1 MAKIDTSKITG
12 YAEMSAEDKLKALEA
27 FEYEDNVAE
36 LEKQKAAVSKANSEA
51 AEWKR
56 KHNALLGEDEKKK
69 QEQEEKFANMEKE
82 LSELREAKRVSEF
95 KAKFIAQG
103 YDEALAEDTAKAMA
117 DGDSAKVF
125 ANQQKFLDEY
135 AKQVKADAL
144 KKTPKPTPGAG
155 GGTGE
160 MDYAKKIEEA
170 RTNGDFAAV
179 AYYTRLQ
186 AEAEAQAKKEKRRVF
201 TMADQFAMSF
211 GVLNYS
217 GMLFNKGNTR
227 TPLSSIIG
235 GRAKT
240 TNHVEFVTGQEFTSG
255 GGAQPAISESASLTA
270 PDATVVTRAQKTNVT
285 QIFQESVGIS
295 YGKMSNMGTLSGI
308 NVAGQQANPMN
319 ELDFQV
325 AAKMMKVNADIEYTF
340 INGVYSKATD
350 DTKVN
355 KTRGM
360 IPAITTN
367 TTAMAKKP
375 LGLWDIADMVKKI
388 YGANAPTDG
397 LCLWCDAVTLFQIN
411 ADAVQ
416 NGLTVVPAARNINGI
431 SLSSVVTPIGV
442 VYLYLGEYLPAGTAL
457 LLNLSVLAPVYQ
469 PVPGKGNFF
478 LEPLAKTGAGE
489 KYQLFGQI
497 GLDHGPE
504 WFHGKFTGISTE
516 FTAPTYSRS
525 VFIANDANN
534 PVNTKAVAGA

>member
-1 MAKIDTSKITG
+1 
-12 YAEMSAEDKLKALEA
+12 
-27 FEYEDNVAE
+27 
-36 LEKQKAAVSKANSEA
+36 
-51 AEWKR
+51 
-56 KHNALLGEDEKKK
+56 
-69 QEQEEKFANMEKE
+69 
-82 LSELREAKRVSEF
+82 
-95 KAKFIAQG
+95 
-103 YDEALAEDTAKAMA
+103 MA
-117 DGDSAKVF
+117 DTLA
-125 ANQQKFLDEY
+125 
-135 AKQVKADAL
+135 
-144 KKTPKPTPGAG
+144 T
-155 GGTGE
+155 
-160 MDYAKKIEEA
+160 
-170 RTNGDFAAV
+170 
-179 AYYTRLQ
+179 
-186 AEAEAQAKKEKRRVF
+186 
-201 TMADQFAMSF
+201 SF

-235 GRAKT
+235 GRAKI
-240 TNHVEFVTGQEFTSG
+240 TNHVEFVTGQEYTTG
-255 GGAQPAISESASLTA
+255 GGSQPAISETASLTA
-270 PDATVVTRAQKTNVT
+270 PEASVVTREQKTNVT

-295 YGKMSNMGTLSGI
+295 YGKMSNMGTLSGL

-325 AAKMMKVNADIEYTF
+325 AAKMAKINADIEYTF
-340 INGVYSKATD
+340 INGEFNKATSD
-350 DTKVN
+350 ATVN
-355 KTRGM
+355 KTRGLVT
-360 IPAITTN
+360 AITSN
-367 TTAMAKKP
+367 TTAMGSKP

-457 LLNLSVLAPVYQ
+457 LLNLSVLAPVFQ

-478 LEPLAKTGAGE
+478 LEALAKTGAGE

-504 WFHGKFTGISTE
+504 WYHGKFTGISTD

-525 VFIANDANN
+525 VYVANASEF
-534 PVNTKAVAGA
+534 PGGSSV

>member
-1 MAKIDTSKITG
+1 
-12 YAEMSAEDKLKALEA
+12 
-27 FEYEDNVAE
+27 
-36 LEKQKAAVSKANSEA
+36 
-51 AEWKR
+51 
-56 KHNALLGEDEKKK
+56 
-69 QEQEEKFANMEKE
+69 
-82 LSELREAKRVSEF
+82 
-95 KAKFIAQG
+95 
-103 YDEALAEDTAKAMA
+103 MA
-117 DGDSAKVF
+117 DTLA
-125 ANQQKFLDEY
+125 
-135 AKQVKADAL
+135 
-144 KKTPKPTPGAG
+144 T
-155 GGTGE
+155 
-160 MDYAKKIEEA
+160 
-170 RTNGDFAAV
+170 
-179 AYYTRLQ
+179 
-186 AEAEAQAKKEKRRVF
+186 
-201 TMADQFAMSF
+201 SF

-235 GRAKT
+235 GRAKI
-240 TNHVEFVTGQEFTSG
+240 TNHVEFVTGQEYITDG
-255 GGAQPAISESASLTA
+255 GSQPAISETASLTA
-270 PDATVVTRAQKTNVT
+270 PDASVVTRAQKTNVT

-295 YGKMSNMGTLSGI
+295 YAKQSNMGTLSGL

-325 AAKMMKVNADIEYTF
+325 AAKMAKINADIEYTF
-340 INGVYSKATD
+340 INGEFSKAASD
-350 DTKVN
+350 SEIN
-355 KTRGM
+355 KTSGLVT
-360 IPAITTN
+360 AITSN
-367 TTAMAKKP
+367 TTDMGSKP

-457 LLNLSVLAPVYQ
+457 LLNLSVLAPVFQ

-478 LEPLAKTGAGE
+478 LEALAKTGAGE

-504 WFHGKFTGISTE
+504 WYHGKFTDISTN

-525 VFIANDANN
+525 VYVANASEF
-534 PVNTKAVAGA
+534 PGASST

>member
-1 MAKIDTSKITG
+1 
-12 YAEMSAEDKLKALEA
+12 
-27 FEYEDNVAE
+27 
-36 LEKQKAAVSKANSEA
+36 
-51 AEWKR
+51 
-56 KHNALLGEDEKKK
+56 
-69 QEQEEKFANMEKE
+69 
-82 LSELREAKRVSEF
+82 
-95 KAKFIAQG
+95 
-103 YDEALAEDTAKAMA
+103 MA
-117 DGDSAKVF
+117 DTLA
-125 ANQQKFLDEY
+125 
-135 AKQVKADAL
+135 
-144 KKTPKPTPGAG
+144 T
-155 GGTGE
+155 
-160 MDYAKKIEEA
+160 
-170 RTNGDFAAV
+170 
-179 AYYTRLQ
+179 
-186 AEAEAQAKKEKRRVF
+186 
-201 TMADQFAMSF
+201 SF

-235 GRAKT
+235 GRAKI
-240 TNHVEFVTGQEFTSG
+240 TNHVEFVTGQEYTTG
-255 GGAQPAISESASLTA
+255 GGSQPAISETASLTA
-270 PDATVVTRAQKTNVT
+270 PDASVVTRAQKTNVT

-295 YGKMSNMGTLSGI
+295 YAKQSNMGTLSGL

-325 AAKMMKVNADIEYTF
+325 AAKMAKINADIEYTF
-340 INGVYSKATD
+340 INGTFNKATSD
-350 DTKVN
+350 ATVN
-355 KTRGM
+355 KTRGLVE
-360 IPAITTN
+360 AVTTN
-367 TTAMAKKP
+367 TKAMSSKP

-457 LLNLSVLAPVYQ
+457 LLNLSVLAPVFQ

-478 LEPLAKTGAGE
+478 LEALAKTGAGE

-504 WFHGKFTGISTE
+504 WYHGKFTGIAQS
-516 FTAPTYSRS
+516 FTAPKYSRS
-525 VFIANDANN
+525 VFIANDTSN
-534 PVNTKAVAGA
+534 PVNTKAVGAG

>member
-1 MAKIDTSKITG
+1 
-12 YAEMSAEDKLKALEA
+12 
-27 FEYEDNVAE
+27 
-36 LEKQKAAVSKANSEA
+36 
-51 AEWKR
+51 
-56 KHNALLGEDEKKK
+56 
-69 QEQEEKFANMEKE
+69 
-82 LSELREAKRVSEF
+82 
-95 KAKFIAQG
+95 
-103 YDEALAEDTAKAMA
+103 MA
-117 DGDSAKVF
+117 DTLA
-125 ANQQKFLDEY
+125 
-135 AKQVKADAL
+135 
-144 KKTPKPTPGAG
+144 T
-155 GGTGE
+155 
-160 MDYAKKIEEA
+160 
-170 RTNGDFAAV
+170 
-179 AYYTRLQ
+179 
-186 AEAEAQAKKEKRRVF
+186 
-201 TMADQFAMSF
+201 SF

-235 GRAKT
+235 GRAKI
-240 TNHVEFVTGQEFTSG
+240 TNHVEFVTGQEYTTG
-255 GGAQPAISESASLTA
+255 GGSQPSISETASLTA
-270 PDATVVTRAQKTNVT
+270 PEASVVTREQKTNVT

-295 YGKMSNMGTLSGI
+295 YAKQSNMGTLSGL

-325 AAKMMKVNADIEYTF
+325 AAKMAKINADIEYTF
-340 INGVYSKATD
+340 INGAFNKATSD
-350 DTKVN
+350 SEIN
-355 KTRGM
+355 KTRGLVT
-360 IPAITTN
+360 AITSN
-367 TTAMAKKP
+367 TTAMGSKP

-457 LLNLSVLAPVYQ
+457 LLNLSVLAPVFQ

-478 LEPLAKTGAGE
+478 LEALAKTGAGE

-504 WFHGKFTGISTE
+504 WYHGKFTGIAQS
-516 FTAPTYSRS
+516 FTAPKYSRS
-525 VFIANDANN
+525 VFIANDTSN
-534 PVNTKAVAGA
+534 PVNTKAVGAG